1 MSRMKGISRVLSCV
15 ALLLVGTAWLASGD
29 DVISAVELF
38 ETAKKDPAGT
48 ARKYEGSPV
57 SVKGIAVS
65 VGADI
70 HNLPSV
76 ALSDKAGGT
85 VYVHCVLPD
94 DDFAGLE
101 GLEAG
106 QEVTLRGNYLLY
118 STGEVFGNDEMV
130 VLKQCEIV
138 E

>member
-1 MSRMKGISRVLSCV
+1 MRRMKGMLKALSCV
-15 ALLLVGTAWLASGD
+15 ALLFAGTACLASGGE
-29 DVISAVELF
+29 VVSAAGLF
-38 ETAKKDPAGT
+38 EAARRDVEGT
-48 ARKYEGSPV
+48 ARKYADGPV
-57 SVKGIAVS
+57 TVKGIAVS
-65 VGADI
+65 VGPDI

-76 ALSDKAGGT
+76 GLSDRIGGT

-94 DDFAGLE
+94 GDFSKLE
-101 GLEAG
+101 GLETG
-106 QEVTLRGNYLLY
+106 REVTLRGNYLLY